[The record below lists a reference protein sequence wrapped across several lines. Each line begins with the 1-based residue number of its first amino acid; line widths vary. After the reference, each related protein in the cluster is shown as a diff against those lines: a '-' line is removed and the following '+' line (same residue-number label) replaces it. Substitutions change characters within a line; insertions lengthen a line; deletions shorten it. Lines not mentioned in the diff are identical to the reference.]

1 MVVKIVAEGQFENYI
16 RDYGNLIFSICYS
29 MTGDYFD
36 AEDLAQETFLSA
48 YRSYDQFDGQNIK
61 AWLTTIAANKCRDY
75 LKSAARRSTP
85 VEDVFFDSFVDPDP
99 PTEEQV
105 LANEAEERL
114 RQLCSS
120 LKEPYREV
128 ALGYF
133 CEQKTPAEMALATGQ
148 NLRTL
153 QTRVYRAKGM
163 LKKLWK
169 EEFR

>member
-1 MVVKIVAEGQFENYI
+1 
-16 RDYGNLIFSICYS
+16 

-36 AEDLAQETFLSA
+36 AEDLAQETFLAA
-48 YRSYDQFDGQNIK
+48 YRNYDRFDGNNLK

-85 VEDVFFDSFVDPDP
+85 AEDTFFDRFADPAP
-99 PTEEQV
+99 PTEEQA
-105 LANEAEERL
+105 LADDAEQRMQRL
-114 RQLCSS
+114 CNR
-120 LKEPYREV
+120 LKEPYRTA

-133 CEQKTPAEMALATGQ
+133 YEGQTIAEMAQATGE

-169 EEFR
+169 EEF